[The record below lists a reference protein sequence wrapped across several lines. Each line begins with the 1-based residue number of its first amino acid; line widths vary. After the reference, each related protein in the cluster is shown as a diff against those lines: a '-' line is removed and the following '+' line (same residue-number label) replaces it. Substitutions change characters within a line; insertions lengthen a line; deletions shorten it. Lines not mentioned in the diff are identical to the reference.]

1 MLASH
6 SFFGFLSMISG
17 YHVGLLAN
25 VCYGAPAM
33 PRLYLLH
40 HEKRSTGQSKTVR
53 LFQTACAALQI
64 DCEVLQMDGYPLSRL
79 PDLRQGDALYR
90 ISTTHKAR
98 VAEQMMLH
106 AGVRTFYEHWT
117 NGFRSRVASYFL
129 HQKLGL
135 PVIPSF
141 PFAPVNSDELA
152 TAVERLGDFPLIVKV
167 RGGSKGVGVMR
178 VDSLPS
184 FRSVVDYVHADET
197 PMLIRKY
204 IPHAYYARV
213 VVVGDQ
219 VVASHITHA
228 RDDEF
233 RTNAGPEE
241 RKREVGLFA
250 PEVQRMAMQAVH
262 SLGFTTG
269 GVDLLFDE
277 HDRPYIAEVNF
288 PNDFTT
294 TQEVTGI
301 DIAQAMVRH
310 LFSL

>member
-1 MLASH
+1 
-6 SFFGFLSMISG
+6 MISG
-17 YHVGLLAN
+17 YHVGLLAH

-53 LFQTACAALQI
+53 FFQAACTALQV
-64 DCEVLQMDGYPLSRL
+64 DCEVLQMEGYPLSHL
-79 PDLRQGDALYR
+79 PVLQDGDALYR

-106 AGVRTFYEHWT
+106 AGVRTFYAHWT
-117 NGFRSRVASYFL
+117 DGFRSRGASYFL

-141 PFAPVNSDELA
+141 PFAPVHADEVA
-152 TAVERLGDFPLIVKV
+152 TVVERLGGFPLIVKV

-184 FRSVVDYVHADET
+184 FRSVIDYVHANET

-213 VVVGDQ
+213 IVVGER

-228 RDDEF
+228 REDEF

-241 RKREVGLFA
+241 RTREARLLA
-250 PEVQRMAMQAVH
+250 PDVQHMAVQAVQ

-269 GVDLLFDE
+269 GVDLLFDDQE
-277 HDRPYIAEVNF
+277 RPFIAEVNF

-310 LFSL
+310 LFSLTE